1 MTKINNKHHKNKSY
15 TNFADDFEHKLT
27 KAIEQ
32 GIINALKAFGA
43 DMDNQGE
50 VQKDFHFL
58 RYMRKRSEATG
69 HIILKVVISIIIG
82 SSAVAIWEGIKAAKF
97 L

>member
-1 MTKINNKHHKNKSY
+1 MRKNKNY
-15 TNFADDFEHKLT
+15 TNFADDFEDKLT

-43 DMDNQGE
+43 DMDNQQE

-58 RYMRKRSEATG
+58 RYMRKRSETTG
-69 HIILKVVISIIIG
+69 YIILKVIISIIIG
-82 SSAVAIWEGIKAAKF
+82 ASAVAFWEGIKIAKF
-97 L
+97 I

>member
-1 MTKINNKHHKNKSY
+1 MVKNNKHKKNKNY
-15 TNFADDFEHKLT
+15 PNFTDDFQHKLT

-43 DMDNQGE
+43 DMDNQQE

-58 RYMRKRSEATG
+58 RHIRKRSEATS
-69 HIILKVVISIIIG
+69 HIVLKVIISLIIG
-82 SSAVAIWEGIKAAKF
+82 ASAVAIWEGIKVTQQF
-97 L
+97 

>member
-1 MTKINNKHHKNKSY
+1 MRKKKKY
-15 TNFADDFEHKLT
+15 TNFAEDFEHKLT
-27 KAIEQ
+27 KAIER

-43 DMDNQGE
+43 DMDNQQE

-58 RYMRKRSEATG
+58 RYIRKRSETTS
-69 HIILKVVISIIIG
+69 HIILKVIISIIIG
-82 SSAVAIWEGIKAAKF
+82 TSAVAIWEGIKAAKF